1 MKHFVSVM
9 CSLVAASAIAAVPT
23 VTVGTLSQNPN
34 SKRVTIPYT
43 LSEGDAC
50 IVTFD
55 IQTNGANGYVS
66 IGGEHLSSA
75 WGDVNHKIASGG
87 GEKTIYWNP
96 ATSGNF
102 QCELSSIKAVVSV
115 WPLSSPPDYMVVDLS
130 NYRQHRFY
138 PNAGSVP
145 WGVTNA
151 MYKTDYMIFRKC
163 PAKGV
168 TWRMGAGP
176 EDTGLGSR
184 NDDQHL
190 VTLTNDFYIGIYEV
204 TQRQDRRFIDG
215 TARGVDRDFPDS
227 AMRPVSGV
235 TYTNIRNKNS
245 WPNDKGQGQ
254 YSYLGDR
261 FFYGKT
267 GLAATL
273 PTETQWEFAARAGTR
288 LPYGSSTYATAVQ
301 YPDEVAWNA
310 NNAGGHVQ
318 VVGTRKPNDWGIYD
332 MFGNVR
338 EWCLDYYRLDY
349 GLGLD
354 DTDWLGYVGPT
365 SCEPGIIANNNARV
379 LRGGAYN
386 QSGGEVQA
394 AGRNWGGAGADA
406 AGLGY
411 RIVLPVEYPL

>member
-1 MKHFVSVM
+1 MK
-9 CSLVAASAIAAVPT
+9 SLATILISCTAATMYAVVPT
-23 VTVGTLSQNPN
+23 VTVGTLSQNLN
-34 SKRVTIPYT
+34 TKRVTIPYT
-43 LSEGDAC
+43 LSAGDAC

-66 IGGEHLSSA
+66 IGGERLSSA
-75 WGDVNHKIASGG
+75 SGDVNRKIAAGG

-130 NYRQHRFY
+130 GFRQHRFY

-163 PAKGV
+163 PAKGI

-204 TQRQDRRFIDG
+204 TQRQDRRFIDA

-235 TYTNIRNKNS
+235 SYVNIRNKNS

-254 YSYLGDR
+254 YSYLGNS

-318 VVGTRKPNDWGIYD
+318 VVGTLKPNDWGIYD

-349 GLGLD
+349 GLELD
-354 DTDWLGYVGPT
+354 NTDWLGNAGPT
-365 SCEPGIIANNNARV
+365 SVEPGLDANARV
-379 LRGGAYN
+379 LRGGSYS
-386 QSGGEVQA
+386 QSQGEVQA
-394 AGRNWGGAGADA
+394 PGRNWGTAGATA

>member
-1 MKHFVSVM
+1 MRHLSAILAS
-9 CSLVAASAIAAVPT
+9 CAAVAASAALPT
-23 VTVGTLSQNPN
+23 VTVGTLSQNSD

-43 LSEGDAC
+43 LSAGDAC

-66 IGGEHLSSA
+66 IGGEHLTSA
-75 WGDVNHKIASGG
+75 IGDVNRKIAAGG
-87 GEKTIYWNP
+87 GAKTIYWNP

-102 QCELSSIKAVVSV
+102 QCELSAIKAVVSV

-130 NYRQHRFY
+130 NFRHHRFY
-138 PNAGSVP
+138 PNAESVP

-151 MYKTDYMIFRKC
+151 LYKTDYMIFRKC

-168 TWRMGAGP
+168 TWRMGAG
-176 EDTGLGSR
+176 EHDMSLSFR
-184 NDDQHL
+184 NNDQHL

-204 TQRQDRRFIDG
+204 TQRQDRRFIDAG
-215 TARGVDRDFPDS
+215 ARGVDRDFPDS

-235 TYTNIRNKNS
+235 SYHNIRFSRDWPANKA
-245 WPNDKGQGQ
+245 QGQ
-254 YSYLGDR
+254 YAYLGR
-261 FFYGKT
+261 YFKNCT
-267 GLAATL
+267 GLAADL

-318 VVGTRKPNDWGIYD
+318 VVGTLKPNEWGIYD

-354 DTDWLGYVGPT
+354 STDWLGNVGPT
-365 SCEPGIIANNNARV
+365 SCEPGIDGNNNARV

-386 QSGGEVQA
+386 ESGGEVQA
-394 AGRNWGGAGADA
+394 PGRNWGTGGADKVS
-406 AGLGY
+406 GLGY
-411 RIVLPVEYPL
+411 RIALPVEYPL